1 MKILIMGLPG
11 SGKSTFA
18 EPLAKS
24 LFGIWINA
32 DQVRE
37 KYDDWDF
44 SDKGRVRQSQRMKH
58 LSDGVVMAGG
68 VAIADFICP
77 TEETRREFDADF
89 TIWMATIG
97 VGKYEDTNKI
107 FIEPEDYDIRISKW
121 IDVNQ
126 LYKCLADF
134 NPGIKDTEN
143 FSRELT
149 QRLAK
154 L

>member
-24 LFGIWINA
+24 LFGTWINA

-44 SDKGRVRQSQRMKH
+44 SIEGRVRQSLRMKH
-58 LSDGVVMAGG
+58 LSDGVVMSDG
-68 VAIADFICP
+68 VAVADFICP

-89 TIWMATIG
+89 IIWMATIS

>member
-18 EPLAKS
+18 EPLARS
-24 LFGIWINA
+24 MFGIWINA
-32 DQVRE
+32 DKVRE
-37 KYDDWDF
+37 KYDDWEF
-44 SDKGRVRQSQRMKH
+44 SLESRIRQSQRMKH

-68 VAIADFICP
+68 VAVADFICP
-77 TEETRREFDADF
+77 TEETRKEFDADF

-97 VGKYEDTNKI
+97 IGKYEDTNKI
-107 FIEPEDYDIRISKW
+107 FIEPEYYDIRITKW

-126 LYKCLADF
+126 LYNCLDGF
-134 NPGIKDTEN
+134 NPGIKDTLS

-149 QRLAK
+149 KRLAK

>member
-18 EPLAKS
+18 EPLARS
-24 LFGIWINA
+24 MFGIWINA
-32 DQVRE
+32 DKVRE

-44 SDKGRVRQSQRMKH
+44 SLESRIRQSQRMKH

-68 VAIADFICP
+68 VAVADFICP
-77 TEETRREFDADF
+77 TEETRKEFDADF

-97 VGKYEDTNKI
+97 IGKYEDTNKI
-107 FIEPEDYDIRISKW
+107 FIEPEYYDIRITKW

-126 LYKCLADF
+126 LYNCLDGF
-134 NPGIKDTEN
+134 NPGIKDTLS

-149 QRLAK
+149 KRLAK

>member
-1 MKILIMGLPG
+1 MGLPG

-18 EPLAKS
+18 EPLARS
-24 LFGIWINA
+24 MFGIWINA
-32 DQVRE
+32 DKVRE

-44 SDKGRVRQSQRMKH
+44 SLESRIRQSQRMKH

-68 VAIADFICP
+68 VAVADFICP

-97 VGKYEDTNKI
+97 IGKYEDTNKI
-107 FIEPEDYDIRISKW
+107 FIEPEDYDIRIEKW

-126 LYKCLADF
+126 LYNCLDGF
-134 NPGIKDTEN
+134 NPGIKDTLS

-149 QRLAK
+149 KRLAK

>member
-1 MKILIMGLPG
+1 MGLPG

-44 SDKGRVRQSQRMKH
+44 SDKGRIRQSQRMKH

-89 TIWMATIG
+89 IIWMATIG

-107 FIEPEDYDIRISKW
+107 FIEPEDYDIRIEKW
-121 IDVNQ
+121 IDTNQ
-126 LYKCLADF
+126 LFKCLDGF
-134 NPGIKDTEN
+134 NLGTEDIAS
-143 FSRELT
+143 FSNELMR
-149 QRLAK
+149 RLAK
-154 L
+154 LL

>member
-1 MKILIMGLPG
+1 MGLPG

-18 EPLAKS
+18 EPLARS
-24 LFGIWINA
+24 MFGIWLNA
-32 DQVRE
+32 DKVRE
-37 KYDDWDF
+37 KYNDWDF
-44 SDKGRVRQSQRMKH
+44 STEGRIRQSQRMKH

-68 VAIADFICP
+68 VAVADFICP
-77 TEETRREFDADF
+77 TEETRKEFDADF

-97 VGKYEDTNKI
+97 IGKYDDTNKI
-107 FIEPEDYDIRISKW
+107 FIEPEYYDIRITKW

-126 LYKCLADF
+126 LYNCLDGF
-134 NPGIKDTEN
+134 NPGIKDTLS

-149 QRLAK
+149 KRLAK

>member
-18 EPLAKS
+18 EPLARS
-24 LFGIWINA
+24 MFGIWINA
-32 DQVRE
+32 DKVRE

-44 SDKGRVRQSQRMKH
+44 STEGRIRQSHRMKH
-58 LSDGVVMAGG
+58 LSDGVVMAGR

-89 TIWMATIG
+89 TIWMSTID
-97 VGKYEDTNKI
+97 VGKYEDTNNI
-107 FIEPEDYDIRISKW
+107 FTKPKDYDIKISKW
-121 IDVNQ
+121 IGANQ
-126 LYKCLADF
+126 IYECLDGF
-134 NPGIKDTEN
+134 NPRITNIESY
-143 FSRELT
+143 SRELMK
-149 QRLAK
+149 RLTK